1 MQKSPSASC
10 LEILPA
16 FRLLEKGNV
25 GTFLRRLLIALALLP
40 LPFVIRLLN
49 YLARFAAFT
58 NSQEP
63 LVVGKAR
70 DAFASLFVFTETC
83 RGGFWRRLR
92 SRIYYSG
99 GDRLGGAWLAGRGRV
114 SRCSAMI

>member
-1 MQKSPSASC
+1 MQKYPSASC

-83 RGGFWRRLR
+83 RGGFF
-92 SRIYYSG
+92 
-99 GDRLGGAWLAGRGRV
+99 GGASGAAFITVVEIAWVGHGWREGGVCLGV
-114 SRCSAMI
+114 VL